1 MISLIKRDILKN
13 TKYKYILYI
22 ITIYLLYLIF
32 QKIIF
37 PNNFK
42 VIIKLF

>member
-22 ITIYLLYLIF
+22 IYRF
-32 QKIIF
+32 KIWKRTDF
-37 PNNFK
+37 T
-42 VIIKLF
+42 